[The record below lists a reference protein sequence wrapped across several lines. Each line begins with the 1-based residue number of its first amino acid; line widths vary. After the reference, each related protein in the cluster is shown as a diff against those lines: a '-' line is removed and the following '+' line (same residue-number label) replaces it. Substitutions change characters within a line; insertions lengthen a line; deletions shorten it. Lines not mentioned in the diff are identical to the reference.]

1 MIATPVRNPGLMHTD
16 RTDYLSVLGLYFLV
30 YSLAS
35 RYVSGP
41 WSWSSFLKCFR
52 CEVWDFAV
60 FNAGR
65 LMPWEPHGGEA
76 KP

>member
-1 MIATPVRNPGLMHTD
+1 MIATLVQNPGLMRTD
-16 RTDYLSVLGLYFLV
+16 RDGLCLYLV
-30 YSLAS
+30 YIFWFTS
-35 RYVSGP
+35 RYVSRP

-52 CEVWDFAV
+52 CEVQDFVV